1 MVEKTLIATV
11 TVAANTPAN
20 MRQAVSFG
28 EAGKP
33 SVTRVTIPKGRVWVI
48 KDVFIK
54 ASGDVTIDGVAIFVK
69 NEVED
74 IAKTAPLST
83 MLVSNP
89 SRPTIGRLVYD
100 EQTTLTID
108 FVNTVAQGSSA
119 SSNTFYI
126 IVDDIEKVTAPPK
139 RSISEIVKAAFK
151 V

>member
-20 MRQAVSFG
+20 MRQAVSFA

-33 SVTRVTIPKGRVWVI
+33 SVTRFTIPKGRVWVI

-83 MLVSNP
+83 LLVSNP
-89 SRPTIGRLVYD
+89 SRPTIAKLVYD
-100 EQTTLTID
+100 EQTVLTID
-108 FVNTVAQGSSA
+108 FVNTVAQGTSA
-119 SSNTFYI
+119 TSNTFYI
-126 IVDDIEKVTAPPK
+126 IVDDMEKLAAPPR
-139 RSISEIVKAAFK
+139 RSIAEIVRSAFR